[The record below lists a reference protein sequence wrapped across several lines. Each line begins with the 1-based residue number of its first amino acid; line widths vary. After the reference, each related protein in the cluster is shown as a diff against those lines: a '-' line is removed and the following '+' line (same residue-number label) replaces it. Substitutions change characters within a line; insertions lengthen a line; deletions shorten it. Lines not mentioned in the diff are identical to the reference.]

1 MTSTPKT
8 SKGNVPKRG
17 GVHPEYG
24 IYLGGE
30 DLDDNW
36 DLQPGYHFKYAM
48 QCHNPKAVASMIWT
62 FTEARESVT
71 VLKFDG
77 NFEPAK

>member
-1 MTSTPKT
+1 MGFTLE
-8 SKGNVPKRG
+8 KRILMII
-17 GVHPEYG
+17 G
-24 IYLGGE
+24 I
-30 DLDDNW
+30 
-36 DLQPGYHFKYAM
+36 QPGYHFKYAM

>member
-1 MTSTPKT
+1 MII
-8 SKGNVPKRG
+8 
-17 GVHPEYG
+17 G
-24 IYLGGE
+24 I
-30 DLDDNW
+30 
-36 DLQPGYHFKYAM
+36 QPGYHFKYAM